1 MDCKILETERLVLR
15 KVISADADF
24 VLQGLSDPA
33 VTKYMV
39 IHYKD
44 HEEVQVQMNYYN
56 SHYLHATGYY
66 WMMET
71 KSSQEKVG
79 VIGINHVS
87 HVHHRC
93 ELGFWSVPVM
103 WGKGYIT
110 EAAKAVVQFAFEELH
125 INRIQATVETDN
137 PASIA
142 VLKKLGFTHE
152 GTLRE
157 YEMNKGSYIDLMY
170 FALLRR
176 EVQEV
181 QKV

>member
-1 MDCKILETERLVLR
+1 MDCKTLETERLILR
-15 KVISADADF
+15 KVVSDDADF

-33 VTKYMV
+33 VTKYLI
-39 IHYKD
+39 IHYRD
-44 HEEVQVQMNYYN
+44 HEEVKVQMDYYAK
-56 SHYLHATGYY
+56 HYLHETGYY
-66 WMMET
+66 WLMET
-71 KSSQEKVG
+71 KASHEKVG
-79 VIGINHVS
+79 VIGVNDVS

-110 EAAKAVVQFAFEELH
+110 EAAKAVLQFAFEELH

-142 VLKKLGFTHE
+142 VLRKLGFTHE

-157 YEMNKGSYIDLMY
+157 YEMNKDRYIDLMY
-170 FALLRR
+170 FGLLKR
-176 EVQEV
+176 EA
-181 QKV
+181 QKG